1 MASSDKRASSVAV
14 VVVVGLLATSM
25 PACGAKTPSA
35 GGAALG
41 MSDVARESPVQYAFD
56 SLDDR
61 AVSSAAFR
69 GHAVVLAFV
78 TTWDLASQAQ
88 TEVLVRMKLNEG
100 GTAKVAIISLDDRAN
115 RELVEQYSKTLN
127 VPYPMAL
134 AARTGGSEVQVL
146 GDFGELAVP
155 TVIVLDTQSRI
166 VFRRTGI
173 TKPEEIRAALQ
184 VAQAP

>member
-1 MASSDKRASSVAV
+1 
-14 VVVVGLLATSM
+14 
-25 PACGAKTPSA
+25 
-35 GGAALG
+35 
-41 MSDVARESPVQYAFD
+41 
-56 SLDDR
+56 
-61 AVSSAAFR
+61 
-69 GHAVVLAFV
+69 
-78 TTWDLASQAQ
+78 
-88 TEVLVRMKLNEG
+88 
-100 GTAKVAIISLDDRAN
+100 
-115 RELVEQYSKTLN
+115 
-127 VPYPMAL
+127 MAL